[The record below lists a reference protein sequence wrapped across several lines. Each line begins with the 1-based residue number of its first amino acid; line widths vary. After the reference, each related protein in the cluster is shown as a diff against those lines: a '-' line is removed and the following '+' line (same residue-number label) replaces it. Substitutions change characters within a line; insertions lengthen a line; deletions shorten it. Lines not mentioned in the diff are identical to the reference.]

1 MIDDWLGVL
10 AWVLAAVAAVAG
22 LSAFTW
28 RSWRRFARQAR
39 GAVTT
44 ALPRTGPETELDAL
58 FAPLEADHP
67 GRSGLLA
74 LLDNPDA
81 YAARALSARMAGRSL
96 DLMYYIWR
104 TDLTGW
110 LLIEELL
117 AAADRGVRVRLLL
130 DDVNVQGFDRA
141 FLALNQHP
149 NVEVRL
155 FNPIRNRGHVLRRT
169 LEMLLGL
176 SRFNRRMHNK
186 AWIADGR
193 LAIVGGRNIG
203 DTYYDAEESGL
214 AMSRDADV
222 MLAGPVVAEV
232 EGLFDSYW
240 NLGLALPILTLWP
253 EFKVNVRSFQR
264 RMMRH
269 NRAPEAVS
277 FLRRTMAG
285 RDGPTLLTA
294 RLRWTDKVTLLA
306 DPPDK
311 AMGQR
316 SGPWMGEAITAL
328 LRAAEREVRLI
339 TPYFVP
345 GNDGCDL
352 LTELAQRGVRLSIMT
367 NALSVTDMVL
377 VHGAYRHYRLPLL
390 KAGAELY
397 EFGPPAAPLR
407 TTRPAAHQGLPDRR
421 AAGGGGVAE
430 LRPALGL
437 HEHGAGRALRGTRS
451 LCRAR
456 GDVRPPERARRGA
469 PPVAREGPAA
479 LVGDR
484 GGTRR
489 PRPVRAGLA
498 PRAAGR
504 LLGGG
509 ASADPELPLRLA
521 SEGVVNRPPFKNI
534 RG

>member
-1 MIDDWLGVL
+1 M
-10 AWVLAAVAAVAG
+10 
-22 LSAFTW
+22 
-28 RSWRRFARQAR
+28 
-39 GAVTT
+39 
-44 ALPRTGPETELDAL
+44 
-58 FAPLEADHP
+58 
-67 GRSGLLA
+67 
-74 LLDNPDA
+74 
-81 YAARALSARMAGRSL
+81 
-96 DLMYYIWR
+96 
-104 TDLTGW
+104 
-110 LLIEELL
+110 
-117 AAADRGVRVRLLL
+117 
-130 DDVNVQGFDRA
+130 NVQGFDRA

-316 SGPWMGEAITAL
+316 SGALDGRGDHRAPARGRARGAAHHAL
-328 LRAAEREVRLI
+328 LRARQRRLR
-339 TPYFVP
+339 PA
-345 GNDGCDL
+345 DR
-352 LTELAQRGVRLSIMT
+352 ARAAGVRLSIMT

-397 EFGPPAAPLR
+397 EFGPPPRPCGRRDLLHTKVFLIDGRQAVVGSLNFDLRSAFMNTELGVLFEEPDLFAELEAMFDRQSAPDEAHRLSLEKGRLR
-407 TTRPAAHQGLPDRR
+407 WSVTEEGR
-421 AAGGGGVAE
+421 AA
-430 LRPALGL
+430 L
-437 HEHGAGRALRGTRS
+437 
-451 LCRAR
+451 AR
-456 GDVRPPERARRGA
+456 FEPDSPPRC
-469 PPVAREGPAA
+469 GPSPWV
-479 LVGDR
+479 VGH
-484 GGTRR
+484 
-489 PRPVRAGLA
+489 
-498 PRAAGR
+498 
-504 LLGGG
+504 
-509 ASADPELPLRLA
+509 LPIQSYL
-521 SEGVVNRPPFKNI
+521 
-534 RG
+534 

>member
-1 MIDDWLGVL
+1 MIDGWLGALV
-10 AWVLAAVAAVAG
+10 WVMLAAAAVAG
-22 LSAFTW
+22 LSALTW
-28 RSWRRFARQAR
+28 RSWRRFAQQAR
-39 GAVTT
+39 GPITM
-44 ALPRTGPETELDAL
+44 ALPKTGPETPLDRL
-58 FAPLEADHP
+58 FTPLEAAEP
-67 GRSGLLA
+67 GRTGLLA
-74 LLDNPDA
+74 LLENPDA

-110 LLIEELL
+110 LLIEDLL

-155 FNPIRNRGHVLRRT
+155 FNPTRNRGHVARRT

-222 MLAGPVVAEV
+222 MLAGPLVAEV

-253 EFKVNVRSFQR
+253 EFKVNIRSFQR

-269 NRAPEAVS
+269 NRAPAAVS

-285 RDGPTLLTA
+285 RNGPDLLTR
-294 RLRWTDKVTLLA
+294 RLRWTEKVTLLA

-311 AMGQR
+311 ALGQR
-316 SGPWMGEAITAL
+316 TGPWMGEAITAL
-328 LRAAEREVRLI
+328 LRAAEREVRI
-339 TPYFVP
+339 VTPYFVP
-345 GNDGCDL
+345 GNGGCDL
-352 LTELAQRGVRLSIMT
+352 LEGIARRGVRLSIMT

-390 KAGAELY
+390 KAGADLY
-397 EFGPPAAPLR
+397 EFGPLPRLSGRRDLLHTKVFLIDGRQAVVGSLNFDLR
-407 TTRPAAHQGLPDRR
+407 SAFMNTELGVLFEEPDLF
-421 AAGGGGVAE
+421 AE
-430 LRPALGL
+430 LAEMFDRQSAPDQAHRLSLEGGRLRWSVIQAGQPALARFEPDSPAVL
-437 HEHGAGRALRGTRS
+437 RAVS
-451 LCRAR
+451 WI
-456 GDVRPPERARRGA
+456 
-469 PPVAREGPAA
+469 
-479 LVGDR
+479 VGH
-484 GGTRR
+484 
-489 PRPVRAGLA
+489 
-498 PRAAGR
+498 
-504 LLGGG
+504 
-509 ASADPELPLRLA
+509 LPIQSYL
-521 SEGVVNRPPFKNI
+521 
-534 RG
+534 

>member
-10 AWVLAAVAAVAG
+10 AWVLGAVAAVAG

-44 ALPRTGPETELDAL
+44 ALPRSAPETELDAL
-58 FAPLEADHP
+58 FTPLEADHP

-253 EFKVNVRSFQR
+253 GFKVNVRSFQR

-269 NRAPEAVS
+269 NRAPAAVS
-277 FLRRTMAG
+277 FLRRTMTG
-285 RDGPTLLTA
+285 RDGPALLTA

-352 LTELAQRGVRLSIMT
+352 LTGLARRGVRLSIMT

-397 EFGPPAAPLR
+397 EFGPPPRPCGRRDLLHTKVFLIDGRQAVVGSLNFDLRSAFMNTELGVLFEEPDLFAELEAMFDRQSAPDEAHRLSLEEGRLR
-407 TTRPAAHQGLPDRR
+407 WSVTGEGR
-421 AAGGGGVAE
+421 AALARFE
-430 LRPALGL
+430 PDSPPAL
-437 HEHGAGRALRGTRS
+437 RAVS
-451 LCRAR
+451 W
-456 GDVRPPERARRGA
+456 V
-469 PPVAREGPAA
+469 
-479 LVGDR
+479 VGH
-484 GGTRR
+484 
-489 PRPVRAGLA
+489 
-498 PRAAGR
+498 
-504 LLGGG
+504 
-509 ASADPELPLRLA
+509 LPIQSYL
-521 SEGVVNRPPFKNI
+521 
-534 RG
+534 